1 MSTADQ
7 LKAAAQAAE
16 RAAAERAAA
25 ERAAQLAEKQAAWEQ
40 AEVNVFARIAGF
52 IPDGVTVEWDE
63 EQTSPYSLDGAFV
76 ADDYRIPFSIR
87 SPLFSNGE
95 PLDGS
100 LQTGDGLRVIDWPM
114 LAAQLGQAIAD
125 EEAAEM
131 RAAAR
136 VEEMAA
142 ELERRTAERAATLA
156 EYEAERAAAEAE
168 RAAAEA
174 ERAAAKRAERL
185 ARKVAEAEAIAAAQ
199 AKHLVN
205 PSGLTYDEIS
215 HMATQALDAAN
226 DAADRLPEVEQL
238 RSEIGIFERQ
248 LKEAQAAATWGTN
261 GANETERK
269 NNAARALAND
279 PEVRRLQAALDEMAR
294 HLAEIEPEYKKQAMK
309 SGAWRA
315 VCELY
320 AGWLQ
325 SLR

>member
-7 LKAAAQAAE
+7 LKAAAQ
-16 RAAAERAAA
+16 AAERAAA

-87 SPLFSNGE
+87 PPLFSNGE

-168 RAAAEA
+168 RAAAK
-174 ERAAAKRAERL
+174 AAKRAERL

>member
-1 MSTADQ
+1 
-7 LKAAAQAAE
+7 
-16 RAAAERAAA
+16 
-25 ERAAQLAEKQAAWEQ
+25 
-40 AEVNVFARIAGF
+40 
-52 IPDGVTVEWDE
+52 
-63 EQTSPYSLDGAFV
+63 
-76 ADDYRIPFSIR
+76 
-87 SPLFSNGE
+87 
-95 PLDGS
+95 
-100 LQTGDGLRVIDWPM
+100 
-114 LAAQLGQAIAD
+114 
-125 EEAAEM
+125 M

-142 ELERRTAERAATLA
+142 ELERRTAERAAA
-156 EYEAERAAAEAE
+156 K
-168 RAAAEA
+168 
-174 ERAAAKRAERL
+174 AAKRAERL

>member
-7 LKAAAQAAE
+7 LKAAAQ
-16 RAAAERAAA
+16 AAERAAA

-168 RAAAEA
+168 RAAAK
-174 ERAAAKRAERL
+174 AAKRAERL

-279 PEVRRLQAALDEMAR
+279 PEVRRLQAARDEMAR

>member
-7 LKAAAQAAE
+7 LKAAAQ
-16 RAAAERAAA
+16 AAERAAA

-156 EYEAERAAAEAE
+156 EYEAERAAAK
-168 RAAAEA
+168 
-174 ERAAAKRAERL
+174 AAKSAERL
-185 ARKVAEAEAIAAAQ
+185 ARTVAEAEAIAAAQ

>member
-7 LKAAAQAAE
+7 LKAAAQ
-16 RAAAERAAA
+16 AAERAAA

-168 RAAAEA
+168 RAAAK
-174 ERAAAKRAERL
+174 AAKRAERL